1 MTENGLFALVRSTLL
16 AGFAAEPGY
25 MDVEVSQRYQPRTV
39 GAPEAPAVILSIVSN
54 LRYGALRREDLQP
67 ETSGGEMVHL
77 ETQWWETRMQ
87 IGGWVWRNPEDPN
100 FLTQTTAGDIAKM
113 ASNILQS
120 DKGLTA
126 LAVERVRPLRITELR
141 NVTVVNDRDE
151 YEHNPSFDVVFSY
164 PEVRRSTTPP
174 VAAIVPRVGRV

>member
-1 MTENGLFALVRSTLL
+1 MRENELYALVRSTLL
-16 AGFAAEPGY
+16 AGFSTEGGY
-25 MDVEVSQRYQPRTV
+25 ADVEVVSRYQPRTI
-39 GAPEAPAVILSIVSN
+39 GAPEAPSVLMSTVTN
-54 LRYGALRREDLQP
+54 LRYGVLGREELQP
-67 ETSGGEMVHL
+67 ETPGGDMIHV
-77 ETQWWETRMQ
+77 ETQWWETRLQ
-87 IGGWVWRNPEDPN
+87 ISAWAWRNPEDPN